1 MKNSLVAIA
10 IILAVGIG
18 VVLGYYVGAST
29 AEGAQNVSSST
40 TTSGSVPT
48 YQLSILNAN
57 WTVYPSTGSGSCYV
71 SSPSQEAVSKSGNC
85 SLSDLSFASPGTVEY
100 HPGPPVTGGTFPMGP
115 YESGTVVLTVM
126 NSGSNANVVFDTVTS
141 SPYEAFFANSQ
152 GCQDFAAT
160 GFCGY
165 AAGNSN
171 TTFTFTFISVP
182 GSYKPV
188 NVTFDVA
195 VAVLSSG

>member
-1 MKNSLVAIA
+1 MKDFAVAMVVILV
-10 IILAVGIG
+10 LASGGLGFYLGATNHG
-18 VVLGYYVGAST
+18 VAP
-29 AEGAQNVSSST
+29 NDSSST
-40 TTSGSVPT
+40 TIASGGIPA

-57 WTVYPSTGSGSCYV
+57 WTVYPSAGSGSCYV
-71 SSPSQEAVSKSGNC
+71 SSPSQRSVSRSGSC
-85 SLSDLSFASPGTVEY
+85 SLSSLSFVSPGTGEY

-115 YESGTVVLTVM
+115 GESGSVVMTVRNT
-126 NSGSNANVVFDTVTS
+126 GSNANVVFDTVTS

-165 AAGNSN
+165 AAGDSN
-171 TTFTFTFISVP
+171 TTFTFTFLSVP
-182 GSYKPV
+182 GTYKPM

-195 VAVLSSG
+195 VAVLASS